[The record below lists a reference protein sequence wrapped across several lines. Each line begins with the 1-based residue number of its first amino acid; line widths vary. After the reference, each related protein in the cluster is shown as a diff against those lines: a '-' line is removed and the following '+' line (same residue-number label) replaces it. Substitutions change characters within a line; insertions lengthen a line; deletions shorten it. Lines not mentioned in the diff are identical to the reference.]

1 MYLTINQNL
10 KEKKNLKIIFVS
22 GSPRKHGN
30 TAKILE
36 MVSNRIKDTFDIQMC
51 YLTDYQI
58 NGCLGCSHCQGVLD
72 KLGCIQK
79 DDTEKLLHQLI
90 DADIILYGTP
100 LYGHSYSGQLKLF
113 MDRHVA
119 LFKFVAGSDKGV
131 SEMEIRSFIS
141 GKPVGLIVSCQGPEE
156 QNTELIKAQ
165 FDKFCESSLTHCFG
179 KYIFPW
185 CDPTAKQSEYSEETL
200 QRIIDDIQHLSMR

>member
-1 MYLTINQNL
+1 M
-10 KEKKNLKIIFVS
+10 KILLVS
-22 GSPRKHGN
+22 GSPRKRGN

-36 MVSNRIKDTFDIQMC
+36 LVSNKIKDKFDVQIC
-51 YLTDYQI
+51 YLADYQV
-58 NGCLGCSHCQGVLD
+58 NGCLGCTRCQEVFD
-72 KLGCIQK
+72 KPGCIQK
-79 DDTEKLLHQLI
+79 DDAEKLLYRLI
-90 DADIILYGTP
+90 DSDIILYGTP

-113 MDRHVA
+113 LDRHVA
-119 LFKFVAGSDKGV
+119 LFKFVSGSDKTV
-131 SEMEIRSFIS
+131 NEMEIRSFIS

-185 CDPTAKQSEYSEETL
+185 CDSNSKQSKYADETL
-200 QRIIDDIQHLSMR
+200 QQIIDDIQHLSVM

>member
-1 MYLTINQNL
+1 MYLTIL
-10 KEKKNLKIIFVS
+10 KFKGEIKLKILLVS
-22 GSPRKHGN
+22 GSPRKRGN

-36 MVSNRIKDTFDIQMC
+36 LVSNKIKDKFDVQIC
-51 YLTDYQI
+51 YLADYQV
-58 NGCLGCSHCQGVLD
+58 NGCLGCSHCQEVFD
-72 KLGCIQK
+72 KPGCIQK
-79 DDTEKLLHQLI
+79 DDAEKLLYRLI
-90 DADIILYGTP
+90 DSDIILYGTP

-113 MDRHVA
+113 LDRHVA
-119 LFKFVAGSDKGV
+119 LFKFVSGSDKAV
-131 SEMEIRSFIS
+131 NEMEIRSFIS

-185 CDPTAKQSEYSEETL
+185 CDSNSKQSKYADETL
-200 QRIIDDIQHLSMR
+200 QQIIDDIQHLSVM

>member
-1 MYLTINQNL
+1 M
-10 KEKKNLKIIFVS
+10 KILLIS
-22 GSPRKHGN
+22 GSPRKQGN
-30 TAKILE
+30 TTSILRT
-36 MVSNRIKDTFDIQMC
+36 VSDRVKDIMEVQT
-51 YLTDYQI
+51 I
-58 NGCLGCSHCQGVLD
+58 NLSDLQVHGCSGCSHCQENLEEI
-72 KLGCIQK
+72 GCVQK
-79 DDTEKLLHQLI
+79 DDVEKLLHQLI

-119 LFKFVAGSDKGV
+119 MFKFVDGNNKSVD
-131 SEMEIRSFIS
+131 EMDIRSFIS

-165 FDKFCESSLTHCFG
+165 FDKFCESSLTYCFG

-185 CDPTAKQSEYSEETL
+185 CDSKIKNSQYSEDTL
-200 QRIIDDIQHLSMR
+200 KLLTSDLQCLNENR